1 MQDKF
6 LDIQAYNLAE
16 FCQKVEAAFN
26 AGYEFDFKDNARY
39 PTSFGSFFS
48 SGMRLKQTAVAGVA
62 PEAPETA
69 VVAQAVVINTD
80 VAATESNE
88 PTDDLTTAS
97 AQKRSKVK

>member
-48 SGMRLKQTAVAGVA
+48 SGMRLKQTTVAA
-62 PEAPETA
+62 EAPETA

>member
-48 SGMRLKQTAVAGVA
+48 SGMRLKQTTVA
-62 PEAPETA
+62 PESPETA
-69 VVAQAVVINTD
+69 AVAQAVVINTD